1 MFSIIAN
8 PFYVRSPELY
18 MWPSLLRIKI
28 ERIYDNP
35 KGDNS
40 FRILVDRLWPRGLSK
55 EKVRIDLWQKDI
67 APSNSLR
74 KWFGHDENKWD
85 EFKRKYFK
93 ELDKKND
100 NNTVDRIIKMAKE
113 QNSITLLYGTKEER
127 FNNAVALKE
136 YLEEKTKK

>member
-1 MFSIIAN
+1 
-8 PFYVRSPELY
+8 
-18 MWPSLLRIKI
+18 LRIKI
-28 ERIYDNP
+28 ERIYDDNP

-74 KWFGHDENKWD
+74 KWFGHNENRWD

-100 NNTVDRIIKMAKE
+100 NNTIDRIIKMAKE